1 MSLCGCKLVCKRM
14 SVQPESAMSVVTQ
27 VSLAK
32 LAKVVGRKEEVAKE
46 IIELLGLM
54 QSSTMLSPHPQGAE

>member
-1 MSLCGCKLVCKRM
+1 M
-14 SVQPESAMSVVTQ
+14 SVHPESAMSVVAQ
-27 VSLAK
+27 ASLAK